1 METSSTKSVEL
12 ARASIAQSLA
22 AIPQSQSGSASLG
35 SNATI
40 SSSMQ
45 AVAQAVQ
52 SRSAGIV
59 ENAQGLRELME
70 VAASLISDFLSA
82 SQRGLAVS
90 VHEQTGSFVLRVM
103 NSSTGEMLRQIPS
116 DEALRIMQY
125 VGAMESALVDLRA

>member
-22 AIPQSQSGSASLG
+22 AIPQRQSGSAALG

-40 SSSMQ
+40 SSSIQ

-52 SRSAGIV
+52 PRGAGIA
-59 ENAQGLRELME
+59 ENLQGLRELME
-70 VAASLISDFLSA
+70 VSASLISDFLSA